1 MHVMTAADFLP
12 ARHTITALRRAA
24 KTCQGCDLCYRGTQ
38 TVFGEGPAKAR
49 IMMVGEQ
56 PGDQEDLA
64 GKPFVGPAGALLDRS
79 LLEAGIDRSQVYV
92 TNAVKHFK
100 WEQRGK
106 RRLHS
111 RPSSSEIEACKPW
124 LEAELEAIRPPLLV
138 ILGSVAAQ
146 SLLGR
151 KFKVTQERGKF
162 VESPWAERTIATFHP
177 SALLRAPDPEA
188 RLEMRRV
195 FVSDLKKVA
204 KALKS
209 LEHHSTSA

>member
-1 MHVMTAADFLP
+1 MTAADYLP
-12 ARHTITALRRAA
+12 SRHSITALRKAA
-24 KTCQGCDLCYRGTQ
+24 RECQGCELCYRGTQ

-49 IMMVGEQ
+49 IVMVGEQ

-64 GKPFVGPAGALLDRS
+64 GRPFVGPAGALLDKS
-79 LLEAGIDRSQVYV
+79 LVEAGLERTQVYL
-92 TNAVKHFK
+92 TNAVKHIK

-106 RRLHS
+106 RRLHA

-124 LEAELEAIRPPLLV
+124 LVAELEAIQPELLV
-138 ILGSVAAQ
+138 VLGSVAAQ

-151 KFKVTQERGKF
+151 KFKVTQQRGTF
-162 VESPWAERTIATFHP
+162 VESEWAERTLATFHP

-188 RLEMRRV
+188 RAEMRRM

-209 LEHHSTSA
+209 LGVKVS

>member
-1 MHVMTAADFLP
+1 MTAADYLP
-12 ARHTITALRRAA
+12 SRHSITALRKAA
-24 KTCQGCDLCYRGTQ
+24 RECQGCDLCYRGTQ

-49 IMMVGEQ
+49 IVMVGEQ

-64 GKPFVGPAGALLDRS
+64 GRPFVGPAGALLDKS
-79 LLEAGIDRSQVYV
+79 LVEAGLERTQVYL

-106 RRLHS
+106 RRLHA

-124 LEAELEAIRPPLLV
+124 LVAELEAIQPELLV
-138 ILGSVAAQ
+138 VLGSVAAQ

-151 KFKVTQERGKF
+151 KFKVTQQRGTF
-162 VESPWAERTIATFHP
+162 VESEWAERTLATFHP

-188 RLEMRRV
+188 RAEMRRM

-209 LEHHSTSA
+209 LGVKVS